1 MVSILP
7 MLQSCL
13 QVALLSL
20 STWTSVRITKD
31 RWKGIGVLKGM
42 VVVFTE
48 TNSDTIRV
56 ISLRKANS
64 QEKKSYEK
72 EIENRSGAR

>member
-1 MVSILP
+1 

>member
-1 MVSILP
+1 M
-7 MLQSCL
+7 
-13 QVALLSL
+13 
-20 STWTSVRITKD
+20 
-31 RWKGIGVLKGM
+31 KGVVVV

-48 TNSDTIRV
+48 PNSDTIRV

-72 EIENRSGAR
+72 EIENRLGAR